1 MASSRTS
8 SAPLSSI
15 SWDRRTAS
23 PRSRSDPRTTSKGR
37 RQDIV
42 GAVARVDDGSGVV
55 ILTDMFGGTPSN
67 LAISAMDDG
76 RVEVLAG
83 VNLPML
89 IKLARVRDEHRLPK
103 RSRLPRRQ
111 AANTFRSPVR
121 SWGIHLKRGRASI
134 VRRDMEIINARGL
147 HARASAK
154 FVKCAEQFDALIEVT
169 RDGQTV
175 PGTSIMGLM
184 MLAAQRG
191 STISVAASGKEA
203 SAAIEALAGLIASR
217 FGEDQENT

>member
-1 MASSRTS
+1 
-8 SAPLSSI
+8 
-15 SWDRRTAS
+15 
-23 PRSRSDPRTTSKGR
+23 
-37 RQDIV
+37 
-42 GAVARVDDGSGVV
+42 
-55 ILTDMFGGTPSN
+55 
-67 LAISAMDDG
+67 
-76 RVEVLAG
+76 
-83 VNLPML
+83 
-89 IKLARVRDEHRLPK
+89 
-103 RSRLPRRQ
+103 
-111 AANTFRSPVR
+111 
-121 SWGIHLKRGRASI
+121 
-134 VRRDMEIINARGL
+134 MEIINARGL